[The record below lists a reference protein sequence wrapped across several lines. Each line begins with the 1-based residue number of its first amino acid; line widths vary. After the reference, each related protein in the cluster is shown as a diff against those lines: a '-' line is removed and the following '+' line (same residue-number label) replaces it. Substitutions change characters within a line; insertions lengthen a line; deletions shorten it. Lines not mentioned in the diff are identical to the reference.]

1 MLLCVLKPSTKRC
14 MRNFHVEVVQVG
26 KGNVPKTHS
35 ERAKLLFCFFDVL
48 AAVSVIHFL
57 ELPVNTSS
65 DIKR

>member
-48 AAVSVIHFL
+48 RCRLSHPFSGAPCKYFI
-57 ELPVNTSS
+57 
-65 DIKR
+65 